1 MKKVFAAL
9 FVALTTLPLSSFA
22 CGGGDCSGME
32 LPPPPVPVPG
42 QMENIF
48 GVLSNHAGLMAGLG
62 LAALIAALLAR
73 TRKLE
78 GAQPAAPTF
87 AGNAS

>member
-1 MKKVFAAL
+1 MKNAFAAL
-9 FVALTTLPLSSFA
+9 FGALTALPLSTFA

-32 LPPPPVPVPG
+32 LPPPPGPVPG
-42 QMENIF
+42 PMENML
-48 GVLSNHAGLMAGLG
+48 GVLSNHAGLMTGLG

>member
-9 FVALTTLPLSSFA
+9 FVALTTLPLCTFA

-42 QMENIF
+42 PMENLL

-78 GAQPAAPTF
+78 GAQPAAPMF
-87 AGNAS
+87 AGNTS

>member
-9 FVALTTLPLSSFA
+9 FVALTTLPLSSFG

-32 LPPPPVPVPG
+32 LPPPPAPVPG
-42 QMENIF
+42 PMGNLL

-78 GAQPAAPTF
+78 DAQPAAPTF